1 MFAEP
6 DAGARSEPA
15 ADLSSLPTELVVAI
29 AATLP
34 KAQNL
39 LALSSTSWTLRRAIV
54 STDSA
59 VAWDALA
66 ARAYGAQCIEL
77 TRRAHWWQAP
87 PSGFALYRG
96 CAAFLRAVEA
106 SVVAVDGS
114 VVDQCGGCEVVACPC
129 LPGLEDFGFGAQGA
143 IRDAAGDGLERELR
157 ALRRDAPGGLPL
169 LSTTVVGGGDLC
181 PLVAMVCTVAD
192 DAIYTDFAQSEEAMR
207 AVSARQAMLRVQE
220 IIAERLHKNLFK
232 AVRARGARSIAMPT
246 LGTGGQGLHPESV
259 AAGLGRALANDAL
272 AHPGELLRV
281 RICCF
286 DRSHAP
292 IFREN
297 GIAPFLETVFLGQP
311 AAELF
316 SPLTPPPPPINTRDE
331 LQKALMGL
339 WLADG
344 PVAREHARTALAAG
358 RES

>member
-29 AATLP
+29 ASTLP

-39 LALSSTSWTLRRAIV
+39 LALSSTSWTLRRALV
-54 STDSA
+54 GPDSA
-59 VAWDALA
+59 TAWDALA

-77 TRRAHWWQAP
+77 TRRAWWQPP
-87 PSGFALYRG
+87 PSGLALYRG

-192 DAIYTDFAQSEEAMR
+192 DAIYTDFAQSDEAMR

-220 IIAERLHKNLFK
+220 IIAERLHTNLFK

-316 SPLTPPPPPINTRDE
+316 SPLTPAPPPVNPRDE
-331 LQKALMGL
+331 LQNAL
-339 WLADG
+339 
-344 PVAREHARTALAAG
+344 REIAIG
-358 RES
+358 

>member
-1 MFAEP
+1 MSTMAETP
-6 DAGARSEPA
+6 SA
-15 ADLSSLPTELVVAI
+15 ASAEACNLDSLPTELVVAI

-39 LALSSTSWTLRRAIV
+39 LALSSTSWTLRRALV
-54 STDSA
+54 GPDSA
-59 VAWDALA
+59 TAWDALA

-77 TRRAHWWQAP
+77 TRRAQPP
-87 PSGFALYRG
+87 PSGLALYRG

-169 LSTTVVGGGDLC
+169 LSTTVVGPCRNDLC

-220 IIAERLHKNLFK
+220 IIAERLHTNLFK

-259 AAGLGRALANDAL
+259 AAGLGRALANDVL
-272 AHPGELLRV
+272 AHPGDLLRV
-281 RICCF
+281 RVACF

-292 IFREN
+292 IFREQ
-297 GIAPFLETVFLGQP
+297 GIAPFLENVFLGQP

-316 SPLTPPPPPINTRDE
+316 SPLTPAPAPVNTRDE
-331 LQKALMGL
+331 LQNAL
-339 WLADG
+339 
-344 PVAREHARTALAAG
+344 REIAIG
-358 RES
+358 

>member
-6 DAGARSEPA
+6 DAGARSEPPPTSPRSRR
-15 ADLSSLPTELVVAI
+15 SSSAAI
-29 AATLP
+29 ASTLP

-39 LALSSTSWTLRRAIV
+39 LALSSTSWTLRRALIGP
-54 STDSA
+54 DSA
-59 VAWDALA
+59 TAWDALA

-77 TRRAHWWQAP
+77 TRRAHWWQPP
-87 PSGFALYRG
+87 PSGLALYRG

-220 IIAERLHKNLFK
+220 IIAERLHTNLFK

-246 LGTGGQGLHPESV
+246 LGTGGQGRAPSRSRRASAVRSLTTPSPIRANCCACGS
-259 AAGLGRALANDAL
+259 AASTGRTRQSSERT
-272 AHPGELLRV
+272 GSR
-281 RICCF
+281 
-286 DRSHAP
+286 RSSKPSSSA
-292 IFREN
+292 
-297 GIAPFLETVFLGQP
+297 
-311 AAELF
+311 
-316 SPLTPPPPPINTRDE
+316 SPPPSCFR
-331 LQKALMGL
+331 
-339 WLADG
+339 
-344 PVAREHARTALAAG
+344 R
-358 RES
+358 

>member
-1 MFAEP
+1 MERP
-6 DAGARSEPA
+6 RS
-15 ADLSSLPTELVVAI
+15 AI
-29 AATLP
+29 AAPTIPRSSRAMADATSTPSAEACQLDSLPAELVAAIASTLP

-39 LALSSTSWTLRRAIV
+39 LALSSTSWTLRRALIGP
-54 STDSA
+54 DSA
-59 VAWDALA
+59 TAWDALA

-77 TRRAHWWQAP
+77 TRRAQPP
-87 PSGFALYRG
+87 PSGIALYRG

-129 LPGLEDFGFGAQGA
+129 LPGLDDFGFGAQGA

-157 ALRRDAPGGLPL
+157 ALRRDAPGGLSL

-220 IIAERLHKNLFK
+220 IIAERLHTNLFK

-259 AAGLGRALANDAL
+259 AAGLGRALAEDVL

-281 RICCF
+281 RVACF

-292 IFREN
+292 IFREQ
-297 GIAPFLETVFLGQP
+297 GIAPFLENVFLGQP

-316 SPLTPPPPPINTRDE
+316 SPLTPAPAPVNTRDE
-331 LQKALMGL
+331 LQNAL
-339 WLADG
+339 
-344 PVAREHARTALAAG
+344 REIAIG
-358 RES
+358 